1 MCASACEQVLARL
14 AHLKLSV
21 LVERILRV
29 TVRLVVLTRQTRRRL
44 VNVSRLPVVGGG
56 GGGGAAGGMV
66 SLKEL
71 EDYMQVLVGAWL
83 EQCRGVEERR
93 FVKRVVFFFWCVVV
107 FIVFEA
113 LSMFC
118 RIVNGIKR

>member
-1 MCASACEQVLARL
+1 M
-14 AHLKLSV
+14 
-21 LVERILRV
+21 
-29 TVRLVVLTRQTRRRL
+29 
-44 VNVSRLPVVGGG
+44 NVSRLPVVGGG

>member
-1 MCASACEQVLARL
+1 M
-14 AHLKLSV
+14 
-21 LVERILRV
+21 

-93 FVKRVVFFFWCVVV
+93 FVKRVVFFFFFLVCCGFYSV
-107 FIVFEA
+107 
-113 LSMFC
+113 
-118 RIVNGIKR
+118 